1 MATGN
6 CNRAQVPADCDQKL
20 YQKLIIIS
28 LSLAALAYAS
38 SPFLF
43 VSLSFPLPLCVT
55 FALVSLWHA
64 VFICS
69 QLYFYFYIQFL
80 ATDLPQHKRR
90 VIVV

>member
-1 MATGN
+1 ML
-6 CNRAQVPADCDQKL
+6 PL
-20 YQKLIIIS
+20 
-28 LSLAALAYAS
+28 
-38 SPFLF
+38 PFSVC
-43 VSLSFPLPLCVT
+43 VSLSVSLPVCVIFFLT
-55 FALVSLWHA
+55 LALVSLWHA